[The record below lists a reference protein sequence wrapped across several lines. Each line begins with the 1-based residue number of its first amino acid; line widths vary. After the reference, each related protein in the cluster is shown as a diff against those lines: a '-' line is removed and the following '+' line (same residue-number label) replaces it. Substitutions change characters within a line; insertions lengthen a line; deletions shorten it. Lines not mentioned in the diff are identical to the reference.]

1 MLKFKNPF
9 NFAQNNMD
17 EGKCFE
23 EALAL
28 FTEASVIYKRRNHAG
43 GAVQCLQNMSLTY
56 KKLGKPFLHLKD
68 ETMKLR
74 R

>member
-1 MLKFKNPF
+1 MAMLRFKNPF

-43 GAVQCLQNMSLTY
+43 GAV
-56 KKLGKPFLHLKD
+56 
-68 ETMKLR
+68 
-74 R
+74 